1 MINRI
6 NDLIMNTLGDL
17 RFKCINKY
25 KQTRLGFKYPD
36 GTEVNTTQ
44 LFSVDSFKQGRFM
57 IGLYNTFVDGPKI
70 MNADYNL
77 ICLNQKMTKQ
87 ELINVLQTS
96 STVQEITKDTEVF
109 FNYMIVRNY
118 DSAQNYKDALTNLN
132 EYVPELGDKVD
143 NVLGIHFSKEYECIY
158 FNKETNVITFVTDS
172 PDQSFC
178 AVDKLTYMTMYYKGY
193 LEDVFIKDLCLNL
206 VMTTDPIDILHKE
219 GFYYDRFTYRY
230 RIPNNGAALV
240 FMPPAIEWREDI
252 ATEIFGDRY
261 EDLKDTID
269 TVYQCMKYVQEK
281 LLAIPGIIDK
291 INEQIFNEFDGILK
305 DNQQAKLEQSIRNK
319 KQRIESDEQ
328 SLRNQYRELADLEV
342 QLLGYRT
349 RDAQDT
355 PANMFK
361 DYFKTISK
369 NVAVPVSLG
378 DYYGNK
384 TLKFKVSAL
393 CTAFNPELASKLLTN
408 ENLNGVYPIM
418 QSIKD
423 CFLTDNAR
431 VLFNTEFEFNSTNY
445 FATDTRHVE
454 DTMPNPHL
462 GRYNCWGGNGA
473 YIEKALA
480 ECNYIQA
487 WQTMKDACSALNFG
501 DNPVMSAFES
511 YLKEAKEKD
520 IKCIQTKDGKVL
532 TINEFLG
539 GQDEKD
545 LSQSESDEGTTE
557 TTIAI

>member
-1 MINRI
+1 MIAKI
-6 NDLIMNTLGDL
+6 NNLIMNTLGDL
-17 RFKCINKY
+17 RFKCANKY

-36 GTEVNTTQ
+36 GTEVNTMQ
-44 LFSVDSFKQGRFM
+44 LFRVDSFKQGRLM

-70 MNADYNL
+70 TNADYNL
-77 ICLNQKMTKQ
+77 VCLNQKMTKQ
-87 ELINVLQTS
+87 ELIDILQTS
-96 STVQEITKDTEVF
+96 TIQTIVDDTSVF
-109 FNYMIVRNY
+109 FNYIIIRNY

-132 EYVPELGDKVD
+132 EYVPGLGDKVD
-143 NVLGIHFSKEYECIY
+143 NVLGIHFGTGYECIY

-193 LEDVFIKDLCLNL
+193 LEDAFIKDLCLNL
-206 VMTTDPIDILHKE
+206 VMTTDAIDILYNE
-219 GFYYDRFTYRY
+219 GFYYDRFTWGLNV
-230 RIPNNGAALV
+230 PGNGSTLV
-240 FMPPAIEWREDI
+240 FMVPAIEWRGDAA
-252 ATEIFGDRY
+252 ATVFGDRY

-281 LLAIPGIIDK
+281 LLAIPGIIDR
-291 INEQIFNEFDGILK
+291 INDQIFNEFDNVLK
-305 DNQQAKLEQSIRNK
+305 DNQKENLENSIRNK

-328 SLRNQYRELADLEV
+328 SLRNQYRALAELEA

-361 DYFKTISK
+361 NYFKTISK
-369 NVAVPVSLG
+369 NVAVPISLG
-378 DYYGNK
+378 TNYGEK
-384 TLKFKVSAL
+384 TLKFKVSSL

-408 ENLNGVYPIM
+408 ESLNDTYPIM

-431 VLFNTEFEFNSTNY
+431 VLFNTEFEFNSNHY
-445 FATDTRHVE
+445 YASDVRHVE
-454 DTMPNPHL
+454 DAMPNPHL

-501 DNPVMSAFES
+501 DSPVMSAFES

-532 TINEFLG
+532 SINEFLG